1 MSGRGPTTGL
11 GPSMWP
17 HGSLLWAYLGTIL
30 DLVDPIGPY
39 LSPILGYYVGPDEP
53 NVGPFGHYWA
63 SSPIDFILAPFWL
76 MLCCVRVV

>member
-17 HGSLLWAYLGTIL
+17 HGSLLWAYLGSIL

-39 LSPILGYYVGPDEP
+39 LSPILGYY
-53 NVGPFGHYWA
+53 WA
-63 SSPIDFILAPFWL
+63 PTSP
-76 MLCCVRVV
+76 MLVLLGTTGLPRPSISF